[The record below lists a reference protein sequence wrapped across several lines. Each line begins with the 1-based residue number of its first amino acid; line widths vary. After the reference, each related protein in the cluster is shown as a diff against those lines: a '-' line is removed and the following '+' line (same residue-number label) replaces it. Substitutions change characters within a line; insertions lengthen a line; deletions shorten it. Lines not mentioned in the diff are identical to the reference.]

1 MDSKAQIRQDLTAAK
16 ARLIETAAKIDPLAP
31 LRKHPYWTILFAGA
45 TGAVMGSETDHLAGA
60 ATLVKS
66 ITSAV
71 RAVSGLVSG
80 VEHFKKGVAAGSGEN
95 QPPRSSASSTE
106 AQPSGR

>member
-1 MDSKAQIRQDLTAAK
+1 MNSKTQIHADIAAAK
-16 ARLIETAAKIDPLAP
+16 AKVIETAAKIDPLGP
-31 LRKHPYWTILFAGA
+31 LRKHPYWTIFFAGA

-66 ITSAV
+66 LTSAV

-80 VEHFKKGVAAGSGEN
+80 VEKFKQGVAAGNG
-95 QPPRSSASSTE
+95 
-106 AQPSGR
+106 